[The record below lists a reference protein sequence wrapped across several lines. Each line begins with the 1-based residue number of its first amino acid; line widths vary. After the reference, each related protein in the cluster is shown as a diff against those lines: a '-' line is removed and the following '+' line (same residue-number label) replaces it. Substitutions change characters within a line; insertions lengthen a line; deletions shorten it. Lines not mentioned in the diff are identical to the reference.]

1 LPAAD
6 RPALAR
12 PCPRAIMA
20 DRAGPIPAALPP
32 GENMKKITRIVVSL
46 ALSAGVL
53 GTALPAA
60 AQPVTEEELWT
71 KGLEYILSEYALDS
85 VSYTSCGMTLAK
97 MREPANFEK
106 VKSEFLAVFPAELR
120 PKAEQVFL
128 SNDMKELKAKIAERG
143 IMKAINNAKNAGQN
157 MNRACENGI
166 NNLIGVND
174 KARAEWNALKA
185 RLN

>member
-1 LPAAD
+1 
-6 RPALAR
+6 
-12 PCPRAIMA
+12 
-20 DRAGPIPAALPP
+20 
-32 GENMKKITRIVVSL
+32 
-46 ALSAGVL
+46 
-53 GTALPAA
+53 
-60 AQPVTEEELWT
+60 
-71 KGLEYILSEYALDS
+71 
-85 VSYTSCGMTLAK
+85 MTLAK